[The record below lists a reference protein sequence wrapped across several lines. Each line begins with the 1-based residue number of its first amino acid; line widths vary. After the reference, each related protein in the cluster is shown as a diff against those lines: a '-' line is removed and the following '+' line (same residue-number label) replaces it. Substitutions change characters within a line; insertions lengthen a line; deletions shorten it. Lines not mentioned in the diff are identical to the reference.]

1 MIKLADILEEA
12 KSGYD
17 YGCVM
22 LYCAFPGSVIKM
34 QDTINPEDLFE
45 AEDNGGYG
53 IETEAHC
60 TLLYGL
66 HEEVTLDE
74 VNDVLLG
81 ITFGD
86 LRATG
91 PTLFENERFDVLKYD
106 VTYPTRGGAFLHK
119 ANQELTQLPNTQTFP
134 DYHPHMTIAYLKP
147 GLGKKYVSLFKNR
160 GLEEFITKPDY
171 AVYSQ
176 ADGTKTKIP
185 VRIK

>member
-1 MIKLADILEEA
+1 MIKLADVLEEA

-22 LYCAFPGSVIKM
+22 LYCDFPESVIKL
-34 QDTINPEDLFE
+34 QDVINPEDLFK

-66 HEEVTLDE
+66 HEEVTVDE
-74 VNDVLLG
+74 VNDVLLDT
-81 ITFGD
+81 IFSD
-86 LRATG
+86 LKATG
-91 PTLFENERFDVLKYD
+91 PTLFENEKFDVLKYD

-119 ANQELTQLPNTQTFP
+119 ANEALKQFPHTSTFP

-147 GLGKKYVSLFKNR
+147 GLGKKYVTLFKDK
-160 GLEEFITKPDY
+160 GLGEFITKPDY

-176 ADGTKTKIP
+176 TDGTKTKIP
-185 VRIK
+185 IRVK